1 MQHDGS
7 CDGIFCAGT
16 TFRWVLSMRWDTEA
30 FLQGL
35 RFFCCVDV
43 IGLSGLR
50 EGPRV
55 ESVSESSLQGQPG
68 LGVMLRVP
76 SLPPRPASRR
86 PHLCCG
92 GSLSGLHECQ
102 TWVFPETWW
111 HVLKATSVLLAVSEV
126 LQWNSRA
133 VEAILSVL
141 GWGTVP
147 NDQRCQPPPA
157 LHTPRDFN
165 ACAGL

>member
-1 MQHDGS
+1 MQLG
-7 CDGIFCAGT
+7 
-16 TFRWVLSMRWDTEA
+16 A

-35 RFFCCVDV
+35 RFFCRVDV
-43 IGLSGLR
+43 IGLSGLW

-55 ESVSESSLQGQPG
+55 ESVSEWSLQGQPG
-68 LGVMLRVP
+68 LGVALCVP
-76 SLPPRPASRR
+76 LPPRPAPHPPR

-92 GSLSGLHECQ
+92 GSLSGRHERQ
-102 TWVFPETWW
+102 MWVFPETRW

-141 GWGTVP
+141 GWGTTP

-157 LHTPRDFN
+157 LHTPGDFN